1 MARKLGSLF
10 FTVAK
15 NMARLQRQALKTVKP
30 VTTRRAPV
38 KRVKKAAARKATVKR
53 GAAASQVKWVFGSPA
68 AKTSTAR
75 SSTAK
80 AAAASRP
87 EPVSVGKGTWGSYI
101 HKTAPTRS
109 ELLGRLTYSLYRPPG
124 SSAGMP
130 LVVMLHG
137 CQQTALD
144 IARGSRMNLL
154 ADKHG
159 FVVAYPQQVK
169 RLQAMRCWRWFQPDA
184 HNGLAEAAVI
194 AELALALVARYKL
207 DRQRVYIAGL
217 SAGAGMAG
225 LAALRHPEVFAA
237 VGMHSAAVLGDA
249 LNANAGLHVMRRASR
264 SDVAEL
270 ADGLIDPDK
279 PFPGMPAIIVHGD
292 RDHVVA
298 PANAG
303 QLARQWLHLNWPSSA
318 GAAHTIPGV
327 GSRHRG
333 GGPTAK
339 STILAPGT
347 DRQYE
352 RTDYRRNGKP
362 LVRVCM
368 VRKVGHAWSG
378 GDPKLKFNSADG
390 PKASTLIWQ
399 FFQMHQRAT

>member
-1 MARKLGSLF
+1 
-10 FTVAK
+10 
-15 NMARLQRQALKTVKP
+15 
-30 VTTRRAPV
+30 
-38 KRVKKAAARKATVKR
+38 
-53 GAAASQVKWVFGSPA
+53 
-68 AKTSTAR
+68 
-75 SSTAK
+75 
-80 AAAASRP
+80 
-87 EPVSVGKGTWGSYI
+87 
-101 HKTAPTRS
+101 
-109 ELLGRLTYSLYRPPG
+109 
-124 SSAGMP
+124 MP

-144 IARGSRMNLL
+144 MARGSRMNLL

-169 RLQAMRCWRWFQPDA
+169 RLQALRCWRWFQPDA
-184 HNGLAEAAVI
+184 HNGLAEAAAI
-194 AELALALVARYKL
+194 ADLAQAIAARYKL
-207 DRQRVYIAGL
+207 DRQRIYIAGL

-225 LAALRHPEVFAA
+225 LAALRHPDVFAA
-237 VGMHSAAVLGDA
+237 VGMHSGAVLGDA

-264 SDVAEL
+264 QDVAEL
-270 ADGLIDPDK
+270 ADGLVDAGRH
-279 PFPGMPAIIVHGD
+279 FPGMPAIIVHGD

-318 GAAHTIPGV
+318 GAANTIPTV

-333 GGPTAK
+333 GRPTA
-339 STILAPGT
+339 TCTVLAAGT

-352 RTDYRRNGKP
+352 RIDYRRNGKP

-378 GDPKLKFNSADG
+378 GDPKLKFNSANG
-390 PKASTLIWQ
+390 PKASALIWQ
-399 FFQMHQRAT
+399 FFQLHRRAG